1 MICFSQMNA
10 FCNRLPHKVTPGDLA
25 NDKWVVENNL
35 YGVDFYS
42 SSSDILVFVGA
53 RFGLEVVA
61 AYYNFKPRE
70 IIVIEEDEDKLT
82 ILRSLL
88 NKNPEMKNRISVFTD
103 IKSPEIIDKITGKV
117 TSARVSLDSFSFNT
131 LDYVLTHWHLD
142 HICGEFN
149 EYDTDAM
156 DVYRL
161 CAQYANSF
169 YWHLY
174 GKHKPL
180 VGNRS
185 QYEYEVSVVVPVYN
199 ISDYVDKCI
208 GSLVNQTIGNLEI
221 LVVNDGTPDDSGEKA
236 DVWAAKYP
244 GRVKVIHKPNG
255 GCASARN
262 AGMQQAKGQYIGF
275 VDGDDWVEP
284 YMYEELYRSA
294 ILSTSDIAQSG
305 YQEVYE
311 TGEVIKFPLSV
322 NLTRQDLLRERPT
335 MWRRIYSSNM
345 LRSKSITFPEHIRRF
360 DDLPFQ
366 FETFFNA
373 KSISNIPHCYYNYR
387 QGRLGQDISVRDDRL
402 YVHFP
407 IFDWIYER
415 NSELLNYEEEKKLFE
430 LEMDVHYWAYSVI
443 NKELKAEYLSK
454 TAAQIFKAKRILSM
468 VDMLKIA
475 KSKGRDVFKFF
486 IALWRKK

>member
-10 FCNRLPHKVTPGDLA
+10 FCNRLPHKIAPGDLA
-25 NDKWVVENNL
+25 NDKWVVENYL
-35 YGVDFYS
+35 YGIDFYS
-42 SSSDILVFVGA
+42 SGSEVLVFVGA
-53 RFGLEVVA
+53 RFGLEAIV

-70 IIVIEEDEDKLT
+70 IIVIEEDEYKLAFFD
-82 ILRSLL
+82 SLL
-88 NKNPEMKNRISVFTD
+88 NKNPEMKSRVSVFTD
-103 IKSPEIIDKITGKV
+103 IKSPEIIAKLEGKCA
-117 TSARVSLDSFSFNT
+117 SARVSLDSFDFNE
-131 LDYVLTHWHLD
+131 LDYALTHWQLD
-142 HICGEFN
+142 HVCGEFN
-149 EYDTDAM
+149 EYDVDAM
-156 DVYRL
+156 MVYRL
-161 CAQYANSF
+161 CAKNANSF

-180 VGNRS
+180 VGNRN

-199 ISDYVDKCI
+199 ISDYVDQCI
-208 GSLVNQTIGNLEI
+208 ESLVKQTLGSLEV
-221 LVVNDGTPDDSGEKA
+221 LVVDDGTPDDSGDKA
-236 DVWAAKYP
+236 DIWAEKYP

-262 AGMQQAKGQYIGF
+262 AGLQQAKGQYIGF

-284 YMYEELYRSA
+284 HMYEELYRSA

-322 NLTRQDLLRERPT
+322 HMTRMDLLRERPT
-335 MWRRIYSSNM
+335 MWRRIYSSQM
-345 LRSKSITFPEHIRRF
+345 LRSKNITFPEHIRRF

-373 KSISNIPHCYYNYR
+373 KSISNIPYCYYNYR

-415 NSELLNYEEEKKLFE
+415 NSELLNYDEEKKLFE
-430 LEMDVHYWAYSVI
+430 LELDVHYWAYSVI
-443 NKELKAEYLSK
+443 NQELKSEYLVK
-454 TAAQIFKAKRILSM
+454 TAAQIFKAKKILST

-475 KSKGRDVFKFF
+475 KSKGRGVFMFF